1 MAFSGRSGGG
11 LQRGDFDAW
20 PEQSEVGEE
29 GTNPRLTHWFER
41 RRKGLPGSAAHSDAL
56 TDVSDPPLAGQ
67 HQPNGKPAQ
76 RERD

>member
-1 MAFSGRSGGG
+1 MASSGCSGSG
-11 LQRGDFDAW
+11 LQFGDFNAW
-20 PEQSEVGEE
+20 SEQSEVGEE

-41 RRKGLPGSAAHSDAL
+41 RRKGLPGSAAHGDAL
-56 TDVSDPPLAGQ
+56 TDVGNPPLASQ

>member
-1 MAFSGRSGGG
+1 MPFSSCSCGS
-11 LQRGDFDAW
+11 LQFGDFDAW

-29 GTNPRLTHWFER
+29 GTNPRLAHWFER
-41 RRKGLPGSAAHSDAL
+41 RREGLPGSAAHGDAL
-56 TDVSDPPLAGQ
+56 TYVGNPPLASQ